1 MNRFLKARYRKLLP
15 RLDERSRRLVA
26 AADCATLGRGGIS
39 QVARAS
45 GLSRPTL
52 YQGVSELEGKE
63 EVPGRIRRAGG
74 GRKPAEQKYPRLAAV
89 LEELVEPTTRGDPM
103 QPLRWTTKS
112 TRNLARALADK
123 GIQVSHRVVAE
134 VLSKLNYSLQ
144 ANAKSIEE
152 GSGHPD
158 RDAQFEHINQEVR
171 KFMRRGEPVISV
183 DTKKKEL
190 VGRYKNGGRE
200 WHPQGSAPKVKVHD
214 FIDKELGKAIPYGVY
229 DVRQNYGWVNV
240 GRDHD
245 TAAFAVE
252 SIRRWWRA
260 AGQEGYP
267 QAKRLLICADGG
279 GSNGYRVRLW
289 KKELQRLADETGV
302 EVQVCHLPPGTSK
315 WNKIEHRL
323 FSHISMNWRGKPLI
337 SHEVIIQLI
346 AATTTRS
353 GLRVTAHSDTGK
365 YPDKLKVTDQEMQN
379 LNLVRSEFHGDW
391 NYALRP
397 RKVSRTV
404 NVIS

>member
-1 MNRFLKARYRKLLP
+1 MEMAQYLKARYRKLLP

-26 AADCATLGRGGIS
+26 AADCAALGRGGIS

-52 YQGVSELEGKE
+52 YQGVGELEGRE
-63 EVPGRIRRAGG
+63 QNLGRIRRPGG
-74 GRKPAEQKYPRLAAV
+74 GRKSATQKYPRLAGV
-89 LEELVEPTTRGDPM
+89 LEKLVEPTTRGDPM
-103 QPLRWTTKS
+103 LPLRWTTKS
-112 TRNLARALADK
+112 TRKLAEALAAK
-123 GIQVSHRVVAE
+123 GIKVSHRVVAE

-144 ANAKSIEE
+144 ANAKSLEE
-152 GSGHPD
+152 GSDHED
-158 RDAQFEHINQEVR
+158 RDAQFEHLNQEVR

-252 SIRRWWRA
+252 SIRRWWRGL
-260 AGQEGYP
+260 GQSTYP

-289 KKELQRLADETGV
+289 KKELQGLADQTGL
-302 EVQVCHLPPGTSK
+302 EINVCHLPPGTSK

-323 FSHISMNWRGKPLI
+323 FSHISINWRGKPLI

-346 AATTTRS
+346 AATTTRN
-353 GLRVTAHSDTGK
+353 GLRVSAQSDPGK
-365 YPDKLKVTDQEMQN
+365 YPDKLKVTDEEMES

-391 NYALRP
+391 NYTLKP
-397 RKVSRTV
+397 HKV
-404 NVIS
+404 

>member
-1 MNRFLKARYRKLLP
+1 MEMGQYLKARYRKLLP

-26 AADCATLGRGGIS
+26 AADCAALGRGGIS

-52 YQGVSELEGKE
+52 YQGVHELEGRE
-63 EVPGRIRRAGG
+63 QSLGRIRRPGG
-74 GRKPAEQKYPRLAAV
+74 GRKSAEQKYPRLAGV
-89 LEELVEPTTRGDPM
+89 LEKLVEPTTRGDPM
-103 QPLRWTTKS
+103 LPLRWTTKS
-112 TRNLARALADK
+112 TRKLAEALAAK
-123 GIQVSHRVVAE
+123 GIKVSHRVVAE

-144 ANAKSIEE
+144 ANAKSLEE
-152 GSGHPD
+152 GSDHED
-158 RDAQFEHINQEVR
+158 RDAQFEYLNQEVR

-229 DVRQNYGWVNV
+229 DVTQNYGWVNV

-252 SIRRWWRA
+252 SIRRWWRGM
-260 AGQEGYP
+260 GQSTYP
-267 QAKRLLICADGG
+267 QTKRLLICADGG

-289 KKELQRLADETGV
+289 KKELQGWADQTGL
-302 EVQVCHLPPGTSK
+302 EMHVCHLPPGTSK

-323 FSHISMNWRGKPLI
+323 FSHISINWRGKPLI

-353 GLRVTAHSDTGK
+353 GLRVSAQSDPGK
-365 YPDKLKVTDQEMQN
+365 YPDKLKVTDEEMES
-379 LNLVRSEFHGDW
+379 LNLFRSKFHGDW
-391 NYALRP
+391 NYTLKP
-397 RKVSRTV
+397 REV
-404 NVIS
+404 

>member
-1 MNRFLKARYRKLLP
+1 MGDYLKARYRKLLP

-26 AADCATLGRGGIS
+26 AADCAALARGGIS

-52 YQGVSELEGKE
+52 YQGVRELEGGE
-63 EVPGRIRRAGG
+63 QNIGRVRRPGG
-74 GRKPAEQKYPRLAAV
+74 GRKSAEEKYPHLAKV

-103 QPLRWTTKS
+103 SPLRWTTKS
-112 TRNLARALADK
+112 TRKLAEALETR
-123 GIQVSHRVVAE
+123 GIRVSHRVVAD

-144 ANAKSIEE
+144 ANAKTLEE
-152 GSGHPD
+152 GSDHED
-158 RDAQFEHINQEVR
+158 RDAQFEHINEQVGE
-171 KFMRRGEPVISV
+171 FMRHGEPVISV

-200 WHPQGSAPKVKVHD
+200 WHRKGAAPKVKVHD
-214 FIDKELGKAIPYGVY
+214 FIDKEMGKAIPYGVY
-229 DVRQNYGWVNV
+229 DVAQNYGWVNV

-245 TAAFAVE
+245 TSAFAVE
-252 SIRRWWRA
+252 SIRRWWRGM
-260 AGQEGYP
+260 GQSTYP

-279 GSNGYRVRLW
+279 GSNGYRGRLW
-289 KKELQRLADETGV
+289 KRELQGLADQTGI
-302 EVQVCHLPPGTSK
+302 EMHVCHLPPGTSK

-323 FSHISMNWRGKPLI
+323 FSHISINWRGKPLI

-353 GLRVTAHSDTGK
+353 GLRVTAQGEPGK
-365 YPDKLKVTDQEMQN
+365 YPDKLKVTDEEMES
-379 LNLVRSEFHGDW
+379 LNLARSEFHGDW
-391 NYALRP
+391 NYALKP
-397 RKVSRTV
+397 RKM
-404 NVIS
+404 

>member
-1 MNRFLKARYRKLLP
+1 MDHYLKARYRKLLP

-26 AADCATLGRGGIS
+26 AADCAALGRGGIS

-52 YQGVSELEGKE
+52 YQGVRELEEGE
-63 EVPGRIRRAGG
+63 PRPGRIRRPGG
-74 GRKPAEQKYPRLAAV
+74 GRKSAEEKYPRLAKV
-89 LEELVEPTTRGDPM
+89 LEGLVEPATRGDPM

-112 TRNLARALADK
+112 TRKLAESLAAK

-134 VLSKLNYSLQ
+134 VLGKLNYSLQ
-144 ANAKSIEE
+144 ANAKSLEE
-152 GSGHPD
+152 GSDHED
-158 RDAQFEHINQEVR
+158 RDAQFEHINEQVR
-171 KFMRRGEPVISV
+171 KFTRRGEPVISV

-200 WHPQGSAPKVKVHD
+200 WHRVGRAPKVKVHD
-214 FIDKELGKAIPYGVY
+214 FVDKELGKAIPYGVY
-229 DVRQNYGWVNV
+229 DVGRNHGWVNV

-252 SIRRWWRA
+252 SIRRWWR
-260 AGQEGYP
+260 GLGRRTYP

-289 KKELQRLADETGV
+289 KKELQGLADQTGV
-302 EVQVCHLPPGTSK
+302 EMQVCHLPPGTSK

-323 FSHISMNWRGKPLI
+323 FSHISINWRGKPLI

-353 GLRVTAHSDTGK
+353 GLRVTAESDPGK
-365 YPDKLKVTDQEMQN
+365 YPDKLKVTDEEMES
-379 LNLVRSEFHGDW
+379 LNLVRAEFHGDW
-391 NYALRP
+391 NYTLKP
-397 RKVSRTV
+397 REM
-404 NVIS
+404 

>member
-1 MNRFLKARYRKLLP
+1 MEVAQYLKARYRKLLT

-26 AADCATLGRGGIS
+26 AADCVALGRGGIS

-52 YQGVSELEGKE
+52 YQGIGELEGPE
-63 EVPGRIRRAGG
+63 QSLGRIRRPGG
-74 GRKPAEQKYPRLAAV
+74 GRKSAEQKYPRLAGV
-89 LEELVEPTTRGDPM
+89 LEKLVEPTARGDPM
-103 QPLRWTTKS
+103 LPLRWTTKS
-112 TRNLARALADK
+112 TRKLAEALAAK
-123 GIQVSHRVVAE
+123 GIKVSHRVVAE
-134 VLSKLNYSLQ
+134 VLSRLNYSLQ
-144 ANAKSIEE
+144 ANAKSLEE
-152 GSGHPD
+152 GSDHED
-158 RDAQFEHINQEVR
+158 RDAQFEHLNQEVR

-200 WHPQGSAPKVKVHD
+200 WHPQGTAPKVKVHD

-252 SIRRWWRA
+252 SIRRWWRGL
-260 AGQEGYP
+260 GQSTYP
-267 QAKRLLICADGG
+267 QAQRLLICADGG

-289 KKELQRLADETGV
+289 KKELQGLADQTGL
-302 EVQVCHLPPGTSK
+302 EMHVCHLPPGTSK

-323 FSHISMNWRGKPLI
+323 FSHISINWRGKPLI

-353 GLRVTAHSDTGK
+353 GLRVSAQSDPGN
-365 YPDKLKVTDQEMQN
+365 YPDKLKVTDEEMGS
-379 LNLVRSEFHGDW
+379 LNLVRSDFHGDW
-391 NYALRP
+391 NYTIKP
-397 RKVSRTV
+397 REV
-404 NVIS
+404 

>member
-1 MNRFLKARYRKLLP
+1 MEMSQYLKARYRKLLP

-26 AADCATLGRGGIS
+26 AADCSALGRGGVS

-52 YQGVSELEGKE
+52 YQGVRELESKAQ
-63 EVPGRIRRAGG
+63 PQGRIRRPGG
-74 GRKPAEQKYPRLAAV
+74 GRKSAAQKYPRLSSV
-89 LEELVEPTTRGDPM
+89 LEELVEPATRGDPM

-112 TRNLARALADK
+112 TRKLAEALGAK
-123 GIQVSHRVVAE
+123 GIKVSHRVVAE
-134 VLSKLNYSLQ
+134 VLRQLDYSLQ
-144 ANAKSIEE
+144 ANAKSLEE
-152 GSGHPD
+152 GSDHED
-158 RDAQFEHINQEVR
+158 RDAQFEHINKEVR
-171 KFMRRGEPVISV
+171 QFMERGEPVISV

-200 WHPQGSAPKVKVHD
+200 WHRQGAAPKVKVHD
-214 FIDKELGKAIPYGVY
+214 FVDKELGKAIPYGVY
-229 DVRQNYGWVNV
+229 DVAQNQGWVNV

-245 TAAFAVE
+245 TSAFAVE
-252 SIRRWWRA
+252 SIRRWWRGL
-260 AGQEGYP
+260 GQSTYP
-267 QAKRLLICADGG
+267 RAKRVLICADGG

-289 KKELQRLADETGV
+289 KKELQGLADETAV
-302 EVQVCHLPPGTSK
+302 EMHVCHLPPGTSK

-323 FSHISMNWRGKPLI
+323 FSHISINWRGKPLV

-353 GLRVTAHSDTGK
+353 GLRVTAQSDTGK
-365 YPDKLKVTDQEMQN
+365 YPDKLKVSDAEMES

-391 NYALRP
+391 NYTLKP
-397 RKVSRTV
+397 REV
-404 NVIS
+404 

>member
-1 MNRFLKARYRKLLP
+1 MEMSQYLKARYRKLLP

-26 AADCATLGRGGIS
+26 AADCAALGRGGIS

-52 YQGVSELEGKE
+52 YQGVRELEGK
-63 EVPGRIRRAGG
+63 VLSAGRIRRPGG
-74 GRKPAEQKYPRLAAV
+74 GRKSAEVKYPGLAGV
-89 LEELVEPTTRGDPM
+89 LEGLVEPTTRGDPM
-103 QPLRWTTKS
+103 VPLLWTTKS
-112 TRNLARALADK
+112 TRKLAEALAAK

-144 ANAKSIEE
+144 ANAKSLEE
-152 GSGHPD
+152 GSDPED
-158 RDAQFEHINQEVR
+158 RDAQFEHLNQAVR
-171 KFMRRGEPVISV
+171 GFIGGGEPVISV

-190 VGRYKNGGRE
+190 VGRHKNGGRE
-200 WHPQGSAPKVKVHD
+200 WHPQGSAPEVKVHD
-214 FIDKELGKAIPYGVY
+214 FIDEELGKAIPYGVY
-229 DVRQNYGWVNV
+229 DVSRNYGWVNV

-252 SIRRWWRA
+252 SIRRWWR
-260 AGQEGYP
+260 GMGRRTYP
-267 QAKRLLICADGG
+267 RAQRLLICADGG

-289 KKELQRLADETGV
+289 KKELQGLADQTGV
-302 EVQVCHLPPGTSK
+302 EMHVCHLPPGTSK

-323 FSHISMNWRGKPLI
+323 FSHISINWRGKPLI

-346 AATTTRS
+346 AATTTQS
-353 GLRVTAHSDTGK
+353 GLRVRAQSDLGE
-365 YPDKLKVTDQEMQN
+365 YPDKLKVTDEEMES

-391 NYALRP
+391 NYALKP
-397 RKVSRTV
+397 RAL
-404 NVIS
+404 

>member
-1 MNRFLKARYRKLLP
+1 MEMSRYLKTRYRKLLP

-26 AADCATLGRGGIS
+26 AADCTALGRGGVS

-52 YQGVSELEGKE
+52 YQGVRELESREPKS
-63 EVPGRIRRAGG
+63 GRIRRPGG
-74 GRKPAEQKYPRLAAV
+74 GRKSAELKYPRLASV

-103 QPLRWTTKS
+103 QALRWTTKS
-112 TRNLARALADK
+112 TRKLAEALAAK
-123 GIQVSHRVVAE
+123 GIKVSHRVVAE

-144 ANAKSIEE
+144 ANAKSLEE
-152 GSGHPD
+152 GSDHED
-158 RDAQFEHINQEVR
+158 RDEQFEHINEEVR
-171 KFMRRGEPVISV
+171 KFMARGEPVISV

-200 WHPQGSAPKVKVHD
+200 WHRQGMAPKVKVHD

-229 DVRQNYGWVNV
+229 DVAQNHGWVNV

-245 TAAFAVE
+245 TSAFAVE
-252 SIRRWWRA
+252 SIRRWWRGL
-260 AGQEGYP
+260 GQSTYP
-267 QAKRLLICADGG
+267 RAKRLLLCADGG

-289 KKELQRLADETGV
+289 KKELQGLADETGV
-302 EVQVCHLPPGTSK
+302 EMQVCHLPPGTSK

-323 FSHISMNWRGKPLI
+323 FSHISINWRGKPLV

-346 AATTTRS
+346 AATTTRN
-353 GLRVTAHSDTGK
+353 GLRVTAQSDPGK
-365 YPDKLKVTDQEMQN
+365 YPDKLKVSDEEMES
-379 LNLVRSEFHGDW
+379 LNLIRSEFHGDW
-391 NYALRP
+391 NYTLKP
-397 RKVSRTV
+397 REV
-404 NVIS
+404 

>member
-1 MNRFLKARYRKLLP
+1 MEMSQYLKARYRKLLP

-39 QVARAS
+39 QVARAA

-52 YQGVSELEGKE
+52 YQGVRELEGKAPS
-63 EVPGRIRRAGG
+63 VGRIRRPGG
-74 GRKPAEQKYPRLAAV
+74 GRKSAEEKYPRLGSV
-89 LEELVEPTTRGDPM
+89 LEELVEPATRGDPM
-103 QPLRWTTKS
+103 RPLRWTTKS
-112 TRNLARALADK
+112 TRKLAEALAGK

-134 VLSKLNYSLQ
+134 MLSKLDYSLQ
-144 ANAKSIEE
+144 ANAKSLEE
-152 GSGHPD
+152 GSNHED

-171 KFMRRGEPVISV
+171 EFMRRGEPVISV

-200 WHPQGSAPKVKVHD
+200 WHPQGRAPQVKVHD
-214 FIDKELGKAIPYGVY
+214 FIDKELGKAIPYGIY
-229 DVRQNYGWVNV
+229 DVTQNQGWVNV

-252 SIRRWWRA
+252 SIRRWWR
-260 AGQEGYP
+260 GLGRQTYP

-289 KKELQRLADETGV
+289 KKELQGLADETGV
-302 EVQVCHLPPGTSK
+302 EMQVCHLPPGTSK

-323 FSHISMNWRGKPLI
+323 FSHISINWRGKPLI

-346 AATTTRS
+346 AGTTTKS
-353 GLRVTAHSDTGK
+353 GLRVTAQSDPGK
-365 YPDKLKVTDQEMQN
+365 YPDKLKVTDEEMES
-379 LNLVRSEFHGDW
+379 LNLIKAEFHGEW
-391 NYALRP
+391 NYVLKP
-397 RKVSRTV
+397 RVM
-404 NVIS
+404 

>member
-1 MNRFLKARYRKLLP
+1 MEMGQYLEARYRKLLP

-26 AADCATLGRGGIS
+26 AADCAALGRGGIS

-52 YQGVSELEGKE
+52 YQGVRELGSSQQDL
-63 EVPGRIRRAGG
+63 GRVRRPGG
-74 GRKPAEQKYPRLAAV
+74 GRKSAEQKYPRLARV
-89 LEELVEPTTRGDPM
+89 LEQLVEPTTRGDPM

-112 TRNLARALADK
+112 TRKLAEALAVK
-123 GIQVSHRVVAE
+123 GIRVSHRVVAE

-144 ANAKSIEE
+144 ANAKTLEE
-152 GSGHPD
+152 GSDHED

-171 KFMRRGEPVISV
+171 QFMKQGEPVISV

-200 WHPQGSAPKVKVHD
+200 WHRQGSAPKVKVHD

-229 DVRQNYGWVNV
+229 DVAQDHGWVNV

-252 SIRRWWRA
+252 SIRRWWRGL
-260 AGQEGYP
+260 GQRTYP

-289 KKELQRLADETGV
+289 KKELQGLADETGV
-302 EVQVCHLPPGTSK
+302 EMQVCHLPPGTSK

-323 FSHISMNWRGKPLI
+323 FSHISINWRGKPLI

-346 AATTTRS
+346 TATTTRS
-353 GLRVTAHSDTGK
+353 GLRVTAQSDSGK
-365 YPDKLKVTDQEMQN
+365 YPDKLKVSDEEMES
-379 LNLVRSEFHGDW
+379 LNLIRSEFHGDW
-391 NYALRP
+391 NYALKP
-397 RKVSRTV
+397 RVV
-404 NVIS
+404 

>member
-1 MNRFLKARYRKLLP
+1 MEMSRYLNMRYRKLMP

-26 AADCATLGRGGIS
+26 AADCVTLGRGGIS
-39 QVARAS
+39 LVARAS

-52 YQGVSELEGKE
+52 YQGVHELKGSARSS
-63 EVPGRIRRAGG
+63 GRIRRPGG
-74 GRKPAEQKYPRLAAV
+74 GRKSAEEKYPRLAVV
-89 LEELVEPTTRGDPM
+89 LEALVEPATRGDPM
-103 QPLRWTTKS
+103 QALRWTTKS
-112 TRNLARALADK
+112 TRKLAEALAAK

-134 VLSKLNYSLQ
+134 ELAKLNYSLQ
-144 ANAKSIEE
+144 ANAKSLEE
-152 GSGHPD
+152 GSDHPD
-158 RDAQFEHINQEVR
+158 RDAQFEHINQEVG
-171 KFMRRGEPVISV
+171 KFMRRREPVISV

-190 VGRYKNGGRE
+190 VGRYKNRGRE

-214 FIDKELGKAIPYGVY
+214 FIDKQLGKAIPYGVY
-229 DVRQNYGWVNV
+229 DVRQNHGWVNV

-252 SIRRWWRA
+252 SIRRWWRGT
-260 AGQEGYP
+260 GQESYP

-289 KKELQRLADETGV
+289 KKELQGLADETSV
-302 EVQVCHLPPGTSK
+302 EIQVCHLPPGTSK

-346 AATTTRS
+346 AATTTRT
-353 GLRVTAHSDTGK
+353 GLRVTAQGDRGK
-365 YPDKLKVTDQEMQN
+365 YPDKIKVTDEEMER

-391 NYALRP
+391 NYALKP
-397 RKVSRTV
+397 RK
-404 NVIS
+404 